1 MTHPPMF
8 LPIIVEN
15 PTSGNRYKCLDIEY
29 IVAATLMLGRPEAV
43 MQLVGM
49 MDSPFVRRV
58 AITLRMLEID
68 YEHQSKSVVFGY
80 DTFKEL
86 NPLAKVPTLV
96 CEDGEMMIDSSLII
110 SHLEAI
116 AGRSLM
122 PESLGD
128 QRRALQ
134 VIAVSLLGMEKI
146 AHRIYETKMRP
157 EEYQYE
163 PWLNRILEQ
172 IAAAF
177 NWLEESVAALDEK
190 QWFFGDEISQ
200 ADISVAVAWRFLQ
213 YSAPE
218 LARPEQCPALVT
230 FGVRAETLPE
240 FAACPLE

>member
-1 MTHPPMF
+1 M
-8 LPIIVEN
+8 
-15 PTSGNRYKCLDIEY
+15 R
-29 IVAATLMLGRPEAV
+29 MLGIE
-43 MQLVGM
+43 
-49 MDSPFVRRV
+49 F
-58 AITLRMLEID
+58 
-68 YEHQSKSVVFGY
+68 EHHSKSVVFGY
-80 DTFKEL
+80 DSFKAV

-96 CEDGEMMIDSSLII
+96 CNDGEMMIDSSLII
-110 SHLEAI
+110 SHLEAM

-122 PESLGD
+122 PENID
-128 QRRALQ
+128 EQRRALQ

-177 NWLEESVAALDEK
+177 DWLEVSVAALDEN
-190 QWFFGDEISQ
+190 QWFFGDDISQ

-218 LARPEQCPALVT
+218 LAALEQRPALVA
-230 FGVRAETLPE
+230 FGNRAEALPE
-240 FAACPLE
+240 FVACPLD